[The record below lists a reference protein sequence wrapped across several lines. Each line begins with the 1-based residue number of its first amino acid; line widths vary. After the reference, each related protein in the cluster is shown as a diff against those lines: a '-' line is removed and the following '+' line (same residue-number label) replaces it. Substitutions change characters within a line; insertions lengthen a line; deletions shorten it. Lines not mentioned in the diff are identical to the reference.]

1 MFANNEITER
11 GLLNRALD
19 RMHDD
24 VTLDERM
31 VWAHSIDRSIKDA
44 ASPAIPFRSR
54 VAWPGV
60 VLGAAPALVA
70 VAAVLR
76 DEDTVVT
83 REALDAVRE
92 FMTDGIDSPLYGNDP
107 LAARRGADELRR
119 ELAGTVPAQRANAV
133 ATA

>member
-19 RMHDD
+19 RIRDE

-31 VWAHSIDRSIKDA
+31 VWAHSIDRAIKDA

-76 DEDTVVT
+76 DEDTAVT

-92 FMTDGIDSPLYGNDP
+92 FMTDGIDSPLFGNDP

-119 ELAGTVPAQRANAV
+119 ELAGTGAAQRANAV

>member
-19 RMHDD
+19 RIRDE

-31 VWAHSIDRSIKDA
+31 VWAHSIDRAIKDA

-76 DEDTVVT
+76 DEDTAVT
-83 REALDAVRE
+83 REALDPVRE
-92 FMTDGIDSPLYGNDP
+92 FMTDGIDSPLFGNDP

-119 ELAGTVPAQRANAV
+119 ELAGTGPAQRANAV

>member
-19 RMHDD
+19 RIRDD

-31 VWAHSIDRSIKDA
+31 VWAHSIDRAIKDA

-92 FMTDGIDSPLYGNDP
+92 FMTDGIDSPLFGNDP

-119 ELAGTVPAQRANAV
+119 ELAGTGAAQRANAV
-133 ATA
+133 VPA